1 LQERQEIPQS
11 VRKGYTA
18 VSNNLIHRVNVG
30 DLLTRSAE
38 RFPEREMICDGDRR
52 WSYRE
57 FDAWTNR
64 VAHGLSALGL
74 RKGDA
79 LALMSGNRA
88 EFLAVYFACARLG
101 LVCVPVNLLWRQHEL
116 SHVLKDSRARA
127 AVVEAGL
134 LKQFCA
140 GVEDPAPLVGIVLID
155 GQTSSATTLDGI
167 GEVPLFDLDAVA
179 ASQSSEIPDVTLE
192 DRAPLSYL
200 YTSGTT
206 SAPKG
211 VIGTHLAIYLESLG
225 TAIDT
230 RMTEND
236 RLSVVL
242 PLFHTAQL
250 NALCT
255 PAIAVGAS
263 MVIQRGFDAAALHE
277 TIERERI
284 SVLFALPMMIQQL
297 VERQLAHARN
307 VASLRLAVYAMAP
320 MPEASLRRAIDI
332 FGCDFSLMFGQTE
345 MSPVSTFFRPEH
357 QLSHPG
363 SVGTPAVNVQVAI
376 MAPDGE
382 LLPTGKT
389 GEIVYRSPQTM
400 AGYLHNPEA
409 TAEAF
414 RHGWF
419 HSGDAGHFDNDGILW
434 FEDRFKD
441 VIKTG
446 GENVSS
452 IEVELAIRAA
462 HPDVLEVA
470 AIGLPH
476 LHWGEAITAVVVT
489 QNGASLDADVLLSA
503 VRERLSPFKCPKAV
517 IHVSELPKTATGK
530 IEKAKLRR
538 TYAAHY
544 Q

>member
-1 LQERQEIPQS
+1 MQ
-11 VRKGYTA
+11 
-18 VSNNLIHRVNVG
+18 NNLIHRVNVG
-30 DLLTRSAE
+30 DLLTRSAA
-38 RFPEREMICDGDRR
+38 RYPDKEMICDGDRR

-64 VAHGLSALGL
+64 VAHGLGTLGL
-74 RKGDA
+74 QSGDA
-79 LALMSGNRA
+79 LALMSGNSA
-88 EFLAVYFACARLG
+88 EFLATYFACARLG
-101 LVCVPVNLLWRQHEL
+101 VVCVPINLLWRQQEL
-116 SHVLKDSRARA
+116 SHVLEHSRCRA
-127 AVVEAGL
+127 AVVEVALLDQLWKGL
-134 LKQFCA
+134 EKPEALA
-140 GVEDPAPLVGIVLID
+140 GIVVVGLK
-155 GQTSSATTLDGI
+155 GI
-167 GEVPLFDLDAVA
+167 GGGSEMQVKDGLPLRDFDALVRD
-179 ASQSSEIPDVTLE
+179 QSSTLPDANIE

-211 VIGTHLAIYLESLG
+211 VVGTHLAIYLESLG

-230 RMTEND
+230 KMSEDD

-263 MVIQRGFDAAALHE
+263 MVIQRAFDPVRLHE
-277 TIERERI
+277 LIERERI
-284 SVLFALPMMIQQL
+284 TVLFALPMMVQKLVEQQL
-297 VERQLAHARN
+297 AQPRDLS
-307 VASLRLAVYAMAP
+307 SLRLTVYAMAP
-320 MPEASLRRAIDI
+320 MPEADLRRAIEV

-345 MSPVSTFFRPEH
+345 MSPVSTFFKPQH

-363 SVGTPAVNVQVAI
+363 SVGTPATNVQVGI

-382 LLPTGKT
+382 LLPVGSS

-409 TAEAF
+409 TEEAF

-419 HSGDAGHFDNDGILW
+419 HSGDAGHFDADGLLW

-452 IEVELAIRAA
+452 IEVELAIRASQ
-462 HPDVLEVA
+462 PDLLEVV

-476 LHWGEAITAVVVT
+476 RHWGEAITAVIVT
-489 QNGASLDADVLLSA
+489 PEGANLDTETLLAA
-503 VRERLSPFKCPKAV
+503 VKERLSPFKCPKAV
-517 IHVSELPKTATGK
+517 ILVGELPKTATGK
-530 IEKAKLRR
+530 VEKAKLRR
-538 TYAAHY
+538 TYASFY
-544 Q
+544 E

>member
-1 LQERQEIPQS
+1 VQ
-11 VRKGYTA
+11 
-18 VSNNLIHRVNVG
+18 NNLIHRVNVG
-30 DLLTRSAE
+30 DLLTRSAA
-38 RFPEREMICDGDRR
+38 RYPDKEMICDGDRR

-64 VAHGLSALGL
+64 VAHGLATLGL
-74 RKGDA
+74 QTGDA
-79 LALMSGNRA
+79 LALMSGNSA

-101 LVCVPVNLLWRQHEL
+101 VVCVPINLLWRQKEL
-116 SHVLKDSRARA
+116 SHVIEHSRCRA
-127 AVVEAGL
+127 VVVEAAL
-134 LKQFCA
+134 LDQLWA
-140 GVEDPAPLVGIVLID
+140 GVAKPEAMAGIAVIGGEAAGGGSKMPAKD
-155 GQTSSATTLDGI
+155 G
-167 GEVPLFDLDAVA
+167 VPLLDFDALARE
-179 ASQSSEIPDVTLE
+179 QSSKLPEVDIE

-211 VIGTHLAIYLESLG
+211 VVGTHLAIYLESLG

-230 RMTEND
+230 KMSEND

-263 MVIQRGFDAAALHE
+263 MVIQRAFDPVRLHE
-277 TIERERI
+277 LIERERI
-284 SVLFALPMMIQQL
+284 TVLFALPMMVQKLVEQQL
-297 VERQLAHARN
+297 AQPRDLG
-307 VASLRLAVYAMAP
+307 SLRLTVYAMAP
-320 MPEASLRRAIDI
+320 MPEADLRRAIEV

-345 MSPVSTFFRPEH
+345 MSPVSTFFKPQH

-363 SVGTPAVNVQVAI
+363 SVGTPATNVQVGI
-376 MAPDGE
+376 MAPAGE
-382 LLPTGKT
+382 LLPVGSS

-409 TAEAF
+409 TEEAF

-419 HSGDAGHFDNDGILW
+419 HSGDAGHFDADGLLW

-452 IEVELAIRAA
+452 IEVELAIRASQ
-462 HPDVLEVA
+462 PDLLEVV

-476 LHWGEAITAVVVT
+476 RHWGEAITAVIVT
-489 QNGASLDADVLLSA
+489 PEGANLDTETLLAA
-503 VRERLSPFKCPKAV
+503 VKERLSPFKCPKAIIQV
-517 IHVSELPKTATGK
+517 GELPKTATGK
-530 IEKAKLRR
+530 VEKAKLRR
-538 TYAAHY
+538 TYASFY
-544 Q
+544 E

>member
-1 LQERQEIPQS
+1 MTNQ
-11 VRKGYTA
+11 
-18 VSNNLIHRVNVG
+18 LIHRVNVG
-30 DLLTRSAE
+30 DLVTRSAA
-38 RFPEREMICDGDRR
+38 RFPDREMICDGGMR
-52 WSYRE
+52 WSYRD
-57 FDAWTNR
+57 FDSWINQ

-74 RKGDA
+74 EKGDA

-101 LVCVPVNLLWRQHEL
+101 LVCVPVNLLWRQGEL

-127 AVVEAGL
+127 AVVEASL

-140 GVEDPAPLVGIVLID
+140 GVEDPGQLLGIIVID
-155 GQTSSATTLDGI
+155 GQALGATAPDSVGDIPLHDFDVLAAGRSSD
-167 GEVPLFDLDAVA
+167 
-179 ASQSSEIPDVTLE
+179 IPDVATE
-192 DRAPLSYL
+192 DRAALSYL

-277 TIERERI
+277 AIEREHV

-297 VERQLAHARN
+297 VELQLARPRN
-307 VASLRLAVYAMAP
+307 VSSLRLTVYAMAP
-320 MPEASLRRAIDI
+320 MPEALLRRAIETL
-332 FGCDFSLMFGQTE
+332 GCDFSLMFGQTE
-345 MSPVSTFFRPEH
+345 MSPVSTFFKPEH

-363 SVGTPAVNVQVAI
+363 AVGTPAVNVQVAV
-376 MAPDGE
+376 MAPDGD
-382 LLPTGKT
+382 LLPVGAT

-409 TAEAF
+409 TTEAF

-419 HSGDAGHFDNDGILW
+419 HSGDAGHFDRDGILW
-434 FEDRFKD
+434 FDDRFKD

-462 HPDVLEVA
+462 HPDLLEVV

-476 LHWGEAITAVVVT
+476 ERWGEAITAVVVT
-489 QNGASLDADVLLSA
+489 RDGRSVDEDTLLSA
-503 VRERLSPFKCPKAV
+503 LRERLSPFKGPKAV
-517 IHVSELPKTATGK
+517 IHVQELPKTATGK

-538 TYAAHY
+538 TYAAYY